1 MEPIRYDPWV
11 NITVWI
17 QYDYDDTN
25 VTDGTIVINGE
36 SFAYNAG
43 SGNWTAIFSNSTAS
57 GAEWNTTV
65 AAGNTEGITDVNQ
78 NSKSVSFIWD
88 SLTITISNPTDQ
100 RQDLNANA
108 SGIVVS
114 AVRDYDSSAFD
125 GSITLN
131 KTDYNGD
138 GTHKI

>member
-1 MEPIRYDPWV
+1 
-11 NITVWI
+11 
-17 QYDYDDTN
+17 
-25 VTDGTIVINGE
+25 
-36 SFAYNAG
+36 
-43 SGNWTAIFSNSTAS
+43 
-57 GAEWNTTV
+57 TV

-138 GTHKI
+138 GTHKIRSLGKYNSLDPIRLR